1 LQETLKRIREDIG
14 GHPTVIDT
22 GNGYHIY
29 QPIQAT
35 ILNRTDGLKEYTNFD
50 KYYLP
55 NKFMKF
61 AEQYFTDEKGDHQH
75 SPAVKSC
82 LMRIPWT
89 INSKCNREVSI
100 LQEWDRYR
108 PSVASL
114 LPVFRRHM
122 SSQREISNQNSV
134 FQGIHS
140 TNSKSISNQN
150 KYGWIDALLKAPVRD
165 YRKYA
170 VWRILAPY
178 LVNVKG
184 LDNKK
189 AYYTI
194 MSWLDGCSKL
204 ERLSFYYGSRVR
216 DDIRRARKVGYYPI
230 SLSNLQK
237 DKPELFEIIQ
247 NGG

>member
-1 LQETLKRIREDIG
+1 MRKNSDYLDCRINAYSSLILQDESIQFYIDEVEVSVTIFIIDFDLKDFDNSKEKLEVSLQETLKRIREDIG

-100 LQEWDRYR
+100 LQE
-108 PSVASL
+108 
-114 LPVFRRHM
+114 
-122 SSQREISNQNSV
+122 
-134 FQGIHS
+134 
-140 TNSKSISNQN
+140 
-150 KYGWIDALLKAPVRD
+150 
-165 YRKYA
+165 
-170 VWRILAPY
+170 
-178 LVNVKG
+178 
-184 LDNKK
+184 
-189 AYYTI
+189 
-194 MSWLDGCSKL
+194 
-204 ERLSFYYGSRVR
+204 
-216 DDIRRARKVGYYPI
+216 
-230 SLSNLQK
+230 
-237 DKPELFEIIQ
+237 
-247 NGG
+247 